1 MNEVTAVYNS
11 CIYMSTLT
19 YKQKGLKET
28 LSSSLLPYKTRRSV
42 LTVHIGTP
50 EVYIDTTA
58 CIILKSAFK
67 WLKGKLHSTSSTKYK
82 VCVCMHYHTYLL
94 IYTNIHTYIHTYIQ
108 IYTHLCSHMYIY
120 STIYS
125 YVYSYIHLYINTYL
139 ITEIEQ
145 KEYDGDSICT
155 LLCVER
161 KCVSGMG

>member
-94 IYTNIHTYIHTYIQ
+94 IYTNIHTYIHTNIH
-108 IYTHLCSHMYIY
+108 TFMF
-120 STIYS
+120 T
-125 YVYSYIHLYINTYL
+125 YVYILNHILICILIHTLIYKYIFNYR
-139 ITEIEQ
+139 
-145 KEYDGDSICT
+145 D
-155 LLCVER
+155 
-161 KCVSGMG
+161 